1 MSADEM
7 AGLTWTKSSR
17 SATNGN
23 CVEVAFLGGGRV
35 ALRDSKDPEGPVLR
49 FTGAEWTAFV
59 DGVLEGEL
67 RHP

>member
-1 MSADEM
+1 MRTDEL
-7 AGLTWTKSSR
+7 ANVSWTKSSR
-17 SATNGN
+17 SGVNGN

-49 FTGAEWTAFV
+49 FTPGEWTAFV
-59 DGVLEGEL
+59 DGVMDGEL

>member
-1 MSADEM
+1 MRTDEL
-7 AGLTWTKSSR
+7 ANVSWTKSSR
-17 SATNGN
+17 SGVNGT

-49 FTGAEWTAFV
+49 FTPGEWTAFV
-59 DGVLEGEL
+59 DGVMDGEL

>member
-23 CVEVAFLGGGRV
+23 CVEVAFLAGGRV

-49 FTGAEWTAFV
+49 FTGPEWTAFV
-59 DGVLEGEL
+59 DGVLDGEL